1 MESGNRPMLEE
12 LTGKLESAFR
22 KLRGY
27 GRLTE
32 KNIEDSLK
40 EVRRALLEADVNYK
54 VVKDFI
60 ARVQEKAIGEDV
72 LNSVT
77 PGQLI
82 VKIVHDEMVRLLG
95 VSTMQVKTAGIPPT
109 IIMLFGLQGSG
120 KTTFAAK
127 LASFL
132 RKKGRKPMLVAA
144 DVYRPAAI
152 QQLKILGKS
161 LNIPVYDEGAGDPV
175 KIARNAISAARK
187 DFNDTIIIDTAGR
200 LHIDDAMMNELVKI
214 KSTVR
219 PHEMLFVADGMTGQD
234 AVNTAN
240 EFLSRLNY
248 DGIVL
253 TKMDGDARGGAALS
267 IRAVTGKPI
276 KFIGIGEKMD
286 EIEQFHPDRIASR
299 ILGMGDVVTLVE
311 KAQESV
317 DKEKAAKLEE
327 KLRKADFSLEDFYD
341 QLQQIKKM
349 GSLESILSMIPGV
362 GNQMKG
368 VKVDDGAFTGIEAI
382 INSMTLEERRNPKV
396 LNGSRRKRIANG
408 SGHKVQEINQL
419 MKQFEQ
425 MKKMM
430 KQMKGKSFRRGGN
443 MPFGFA

>member
-1 MESGNRPMLEE
+1 MLEE

-27 GRLTE
+27 GKLTE
-32 KNIEDSLK
+32 KNVEDSLK

-60 ARVQEKAIGEDV
+60 ARVQEKAIGENV
-72 LNSVT
+72 LKSVT

-82 VKIVHDEMVRLLG
+82 VKIVHDEIVRLLG

-109 IIMLFGLQGSG
+109 IIMLSGLQGSG
-120 KTTFAAK
+120 KTTFAGK
-127 LASFL
+127 LANFL

-152 QQLKILGKS
+152 QQLKVIGKS
-161 LNIPVYDEGAGDPV
+161 LDIPVYDEGAGDPV
-175 KIARNAISAARK
+175 KIARNAISAARR
-187 DFNDTIIIDTAGR
+187 DFRDTIILDTAGR
-200 LHIDDAMMNELVKI
+200 LHVDEDMMNELVKI
-214 KSTVR
+214 KSAIR
-219 PHEMLFVADGMTGQD
+219 PHEILFVADGMTGQD
-234 AVNTAN
+234 AVNAAK
-240 EFLSRLNY
+240 EFLNRLDY

-267 IRAVTGKPI
+267 IRSVTGKPI
-276 KFIGIGEKMD
+276 KFIGIGEKMG

-311 KAQESV
+311 KAQETI

-327 KLRKADFSLEDFYD
+327 KLRKAEFTLEDFYD

-362 GNQMKG
+362 GNQLKG
-368 VKVDDGAFTGIEAI
+368 VKVDDKAFTGIEAI

-408 SGHKVQEINQL
+408 SGRKVQEINQL

-430 KQMKGKSFRRGGN
+430 KQMKGKSFRRGGR